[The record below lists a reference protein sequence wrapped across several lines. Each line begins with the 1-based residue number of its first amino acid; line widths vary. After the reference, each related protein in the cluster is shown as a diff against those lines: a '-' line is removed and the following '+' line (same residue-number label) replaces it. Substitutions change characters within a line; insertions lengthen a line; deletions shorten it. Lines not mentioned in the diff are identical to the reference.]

1 MKKKSVNTTR
11 GGNLLPL
18 VLCAALALAIFGSAM
33 FWLSMKLDTSL
44 AIKQP
49 TQIEPS
55 VEEVQPQEEPVA
67 EADETEDAPSLV
79 DAAIDV
85 ATDEEVQESV
95 MGRIKKWR
103 EDRKNEDDE

>member
-1 MKKKSVNTTR
+1 
-11 GGNLLPL
+11 
-18 VLCAALALAIFGSAM
+18 M

-49 TQIEPS
+49 AQIEPS

-67 EADETEDAPSLV
+67 EAEADEAEDAPSLV